1 MLLNI
6 IFTQKWLWFPPKS
19 VVLFQFSNKS
29 LNFAH
34 TDERTGH

>member
-6 IFTQKWLWFPPKS
+6 IFAQNRVWFTPKS